1 MPSGKDVVAGLAG
14 LGGSQRKSSKIV
26 ERRTKQT
33 AAKTGRKLTEEWLNR
48 LDDIF
53 ERLDSEDSS
62 T

>member
-1 MPSGKDVVAGLAG
+1 MLSGKDVVAGMAG

-26 ERRTKQT
+26 ERRAKQT
-33 AAKTGRKLTEEWLNR
+33 AVKTDRKLTEELLNR

-53 ERLDSEDSS
+53 ERLDSEDSL

>member
-1 MPSGKDVVAGLAG
+1 MLSGKDVVAGMAG

-26 ERRTKQT
+26 ERRAKQT
-33 AAKTGRKLTEEWLNR
+33 AVKTDRKRTEELLNR

-53 ERLDSEDSS
+53 ERLDNEDSL